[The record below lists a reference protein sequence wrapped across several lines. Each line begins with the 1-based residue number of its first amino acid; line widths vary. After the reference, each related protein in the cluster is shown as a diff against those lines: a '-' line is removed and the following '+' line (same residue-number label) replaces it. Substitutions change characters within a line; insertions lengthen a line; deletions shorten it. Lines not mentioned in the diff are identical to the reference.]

1 MQSFINFIDEAR
13 RNPELN
19 PKISIYD
26 ILEKYHT
33 DENVYISYVQD
44 VGSKSASSS
53 GKAKGFPRNAEG
65 FKLGINPKSTYNT
78 PNGIYTYP
86 LKQAW
91 RSYSNRKDRILEV
104 PFAGENPFIYII
116 KPKRSN
122 KVVDLQKYSSRDW
135 DRDYDKLAKIII
147 EFFMTKNKMSEFI
160 GWEAAKAILL
170 EANNNSRNR
179 SPGGRFWNM
188 TRYTFFCLTAQL
200 ATSTLDKYFDEVSA
214 GLKDRSKKANFS
226 DDKVRFKIVRNERGK
241 SSSTLWNKIFRNLG
255 YDGVA
260 DKSGEGIIHP
270 SEPTQAVFF
279 DRTKL
284 EVLHAAYNKGY
295 AFKGAGKGSTF
306 QKTYGVISDKKEVML
321 IMKNYLIHVGQSK
334 SHMDAAQKMMQ
345 VLTTMGLIKNHY
357 GLKEL
362 YIKGTPE
369 IANMATA
376 DYVASEEA
384 FTDGRV
390 EVYPTSSYKNGEHI
404 IQFGMGAVEFKAMV
418 NQSKNIK
425 WENTGYGDV
434 YFLSLEGLVKG
445 KLDPLKNWLKNVVQ
459 VIKIDFSSSPDY
471 DDPFED

>member
-1 MQSFINFIDEAR
+1 
-13 RNPELN
+13 
-19 PKISIYD
+19 
-26 ILEKYHT
+26 
-33 DENVYISYVQD
+33 
-44 VGSKSASSS
+44 
-53 GKAKGFPRNAEG
+53 
-65 FKLGINPKSTYNT
+65 
-78 PNGIYTYP
+78 
-86 LKQAW
+86 
-91 RSYSNRKDRILEV
+91 
-104 PFAGENPFIYII
+104 
-116 KPKRSN
+116 
-122 KVVDLQKYSSRDW
+122 
-135 DRDYDKLAKIII
+135 
-147 EFFMTKNKMSEFI
+147 MSEFI

-200 ATSTLDKYFDEVSA
+200 STSTLDKYFDEVSA